1 MDLRKYNFVS
11 IQPHWAVA
19 TQNQGVLPSLC
30 KLGTDPGAHER
41 ETTLIRV
48 KSRAYLQMHV
58 LLPIRRGIILNSVE
72 VSLTQGDL

>member
-11 IQPHWAVA
+11 TQPHWAVA

-30 KLGTDPGAHER
+30 RLGTDPGAHER

-48 KSRAYLQMHV
+48 KSRTY
-58 LLPIRRGIILNSVE
+58 LPIKRGIILNSAE